1 MRRYHN
7 NNFESN
13 QTLTLSHV
21 TSKKSILLGSYLK
34 CVYMFDLVAILRG
47 YIRIYTEFSKWD
59 VCCWYS
65 VAFNWLLI
73 LSLASGTLGFT
84 GSDGATEA
92 KRRIQRKTWPRTW
105 TTPQPGPAWRRAACL
120 RIVRAELDAPFDLKQ
135 DHSEYLNMLR
145 QQFSKGE
152 LCWLISWQSQ
162 AGSTVICIWSDVTCR
177 PRPK

>member
-21 TSKKSILLGSYLK
+21 TSKKGILLGSYLK

-65 VAFNWLLI
+65 VAFKWLLI

-135 DHSEYLNMLR
+135 DHSEYPCWGSSLI
-145 QQFSKGE
+145 KE
-152 LCWLISWQSQ
+152 ALCWLTSWQSQ